1 MKDLLVSLGKR
12 IRALRSEKRW
22 SQETLAF
29 ECGLHRTYLGH
40 VELGKKN
47 ISFNNLVTISATL
60 GLTLSEL
67 LAGLE
72 AGTGEATGPSQG
84 KSAGQTKAKI
94 TASAKLPPDVNRLV
108 TELRVQR
115 VTMDRALASLEKL
128 LGSSSG
134 RQRTTQPRRSPSTK
148 KR

>member
-1 MKDLLVSLGKR
+1 MKNLLVSLGKR
-12 IRALRSEKRW
+12 IRALRSEKGW

-40 VELGKKN
+40 VELGRKN

-60 GLTLSEL
+60 GVTLSEL
-67 LAGLE
+67 FAGLE
-72 AGTGEATGPSQG
+72 AGTEQPSGPRQG
-84 KSAGQTKAKI
+84 KRAI
-94 TASAKLPPDVNRLV
+94 TTAPAVSSGKLPPDVNRLV

-115 VTMDRALASLEKL
+115 VTMDRALAALEGL
-128 LGSSSG
+128 LGSSG
-134 RQRTTQPRRSPSTK
+134 DRQRTTRPRRSPGTK